1 MNLRLPIL
9 LATLVLPVSA
19 TLAGD
24 LHRDAAIGGA
34 IGGALGGVAGAEL
47 GGRQGAILG
56 AGVGAALGSGIGTR
70 DVLDYRDDGVQER
83 HRYRERNYH
92 PAKHGRSH
100 GRFCP
105 PGQAK
110 KGRC

>member
-1 MNLRLPIL
+1 MSIRLAIL
-9 LATLVLPVSA
+9 LAALVLPASA

-56 AGVGAALGSGIGTR
+56 SGVGAALGSGITTR
-70 DVLDYRDDGVQER
+70 DYRVDGVQER

-92 PAKHGRSH
+92 PAKHGRSQ

-105 PGQAK
+105 PGLAK